1 MPVNV
6 SVMLSPSIKP
16 TDLLG
21 VIVTPV
27 EAETGAATEIGA
39 TTTSAPS
46 RERRYGRKVFMMIPL
61 LLSS

>member
-27 EAETGAATEIGA
+27 EAETGVATAIGA
-39 TTTSAPS
+39 TTTSTPS
-46 RERRYGRKVFMMIPL
+46 RERRYGRRFFMMVP
-61 LLSS
+61 

>member
-21 VIVTPV
+21 VITTPV
-27 EAETGAATEIGA
+27 EAETGAATESGA

-46 RERRYGRKVFMMIPL
+46 RARRYGREFFMMVPL
-61 LLSS
+61 LVIS